1 MKTRSARHR
10 VTDGVAAIDVNRK
23 RSATGEMKG
32 QQNGAG
38 DGSVGN
44 QPPAGYLQRL
54 WAWLRRPQAR
64 GKTNHHI
71 RRSRRLSHF
80 ATLKTM
86 PELADVPSKC
96 ISSPAYRSGSAW
108 EMEYAG
114 KDMMTLLGDAM
125 KSSCSPSD
133 LRNAALVCKE
143 WRSMLGYA
151 PAVASILRG
160 DDAFA
165 IAKMLAAKDIESVVQ
180 HHISDFVRVLARTA
194 ETEEDDTFLATS
206 VADLG
211 NIWMFAFK
219 LSWNSHAEQMI
230 EAWLKVFVTRV
241 REMHLMCSDG
251 DPINAAITCIGPVD
265 RNDAD
270 VDARLV
276 LHMDLRQTVRR
287 IGEALV
293 PRLGDIIDRAS
304 RRLNNIMQ
312 SLNNLWLHRFHD
324 FIGSPSHVDP
334 SESFATR
341 EAVEVDIDNLVAYS
355 LVIRAV
361 FLEFPREASV
371 HLRSLLP
378 LLSIEFDEVQGYLLF
393 EFGVQNAFIGIREK
407 YLSPGG
413 RYATYVKTMQEN
425 FSVVINITD
434 ALLAMQKVV
443 KNGWEPDGLHDALL
457 QALLG
462 SSGDKKLE
470 LVRAFPTVAA
480 RNLSWLYEAI
490 TLPDDYVHDE
500 EAGRDADVWDHIEAG
515 VNLVCCLLDTEV
527 QFDGNLIMDRLVRLV
542 PFDRGPELLWAI
554 NELVRRE
561 LTDLRP
567 DAHVIADVLDRP
579 NYMKTRDQAI
589 TAFGLLGD
597 EAEPHLDRFME
608 QMKEVLVQETG
619 DRFVQTLY
627 EHRYRL
633 KQNHLRD
640 IILCLNESDWIPEIV
655 TALETVRVLC
665 KTEEDATQI
674 MYTMFYE
681 MLDLTSEIDD
691 DGQSYFP
698 CNGGNYLFEAIQY
711 VALRVDEPTR
721 REILQYLRANSK
733 GPSSQ
738 NPYRWLSMLH
748 IRAMIEKDVSPAL
761 ALDHMLEMYD
771 NNDGDRRRR
780 DDIVDYK
787 VEQLEIFNEGRR
799 KLRSEYC
806 DRLAELRLQAEDAFD
821 FLSSSDE
828 EDADDD
834 RDSTGSEDIEF

>member
-1 MKTRSARHR
+1 M
-10 VTDGVAAIDVNRK
+10 
-23 RSATGEMKG
+23 
-32 QQNGAG
+32 
-38 DGSVGN
+38 
-44 QPPAGYLQRL
+44 
-54 WAWLRRPQAR
+54 
-64 GKTNHHI
+64 
-71 RRSRRLSHF
+71 
-80 ATLKTM
+80 
-86 PELADVPSKC
+86 
-96 ISSPAYRSGSAW
+96 
-108 EMEYAG
+108 
-114 KDMMTLLGDAM
+114 
-125 KSSCSPSD
+125 
-133 LRNAALVCKE
+133 
-143 WRSMLGYA
+143 
-151 PAVASILRG
+151 
-160 DDAFA
+160 
-165 IAKMLAAKDIESVVQ
+165 
-180 HHISDFVRVLARTA
+180 
-194 ETEEDDTFLATS
+194 
-206 VADLG
+206 
-211 NIWMFAFK
+211 
-219 LSWNSHAEQMI
+219 
-230 EAWLKVFVTRV
+230 
-241 REMHLMCSDG
+241 
-251 DPINAAITCIGPVD
+251 
-265 RNDAD
+265 
-270 VDARLV
+270 
-276 LHMDLRQTVRR
+276 
-287 IGEALV
+287 
-293 PRLGDIIDRAS
+293 
-304 RRLNNIMQ
+304 
-312 SLNNLWLHRFHD
+312 
-324 FIGSPSHVDP
+324 
-334 SESFATR
+334 
-341 EAVEVDIDNLVAYS
+341 
-355 LVIRAV
+355 
-361 FLEFPREASV
+361 
-371 HLRSLLP
+371 
-378 LLSIEFDEVQGYLLF
+378 
-393 EFGVQNAFIGIREK
+393 
-407 YLSPGG
+407 
-413 RYATYVKTMQEN
+413 
-425 FSVVINITD
+425 
-434 ALLAMQKVV
+434 
-443 KNGWEPDGLHDALL
+443 
-457 QALLG
+457 
-462 SSGDKKLE
+462 
-470 LVRAFPTVAA
+470 
-480 RNLSWLYEAI
+480 
-490 TLPDDYVHDE
+490 
-500 EAGRDADVWDHIEAG
+500 
-515 VNLVCCLLDTEV
+515 NLVCCLLDTEV